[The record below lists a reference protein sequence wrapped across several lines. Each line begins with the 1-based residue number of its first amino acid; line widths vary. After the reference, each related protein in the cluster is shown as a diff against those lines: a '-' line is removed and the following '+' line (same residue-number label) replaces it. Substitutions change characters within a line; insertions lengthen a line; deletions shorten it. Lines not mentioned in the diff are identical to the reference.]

1 MIKLIFINL
10 MIIFFSFKLFA
21 DPFTQEIG
29 IIEEIVKS
37 EPVIEETSKSEE
49 KVEKI
54 VKVIEEPEI
63 FESEVEKI
71 KDLVKDKKLSTI
83 INADPLTAHQLKDYI
98 LRGIATRKTKGRKP
112 EFVKKKISNYD
123 YGKIPTIHTIKN
135 DEDLNSI
142 AFRYGFSVSEIK
154 IVNALVP
161 GTVKLITGNKLVI
174 PSRFHRVKESETVEN
189 ISRLYGIDALQL
201 AAYNE
206 LDNDEYL
213 IIGRKLLL
221 PFFAH
226 VTRKEEYLKDIASL
240 YGREVEELLDI
251 NNLEAKKVLLVKEN
265 QILKIPIHVNKN
277 YNYDNLNKKSIND
290 YFIDVRNL
298 GIVEING
305 SQFMIRE
312 GSKIGNKDGLVVSIF
327 NKKMLVLENNTE
339 YEFFINTPIA
349 GLSTVITNLSQNAST
364 ASQATDGNEEA
375 AQPTNTETANVNNSI
390 NNSTQNSNGQSTTNI
405 EDLFN

>member
-1 MIKLIFINL
+1 MIKLFYINL
-10 MIIFFSFKLFA
+10 LIIFFGIKLLA

-29 IIEEIVKS
+29 IVEEIIKE
-37 EPVIEETSKSEE
+37 EPVIEETI
-49 KVEKI
+49 KVEKE
-54 VKVIEEPEI
+54 VAEVIEEPKI
-63 FESEVEKI
+63 SQSEKPKTTIVEK
-71 KDLVKDKKLSTI
+71 VKDEKLLTI
-83 INADPLTAHQLKDYI
+83 INADPITAYQLKDYI
-98 LRGIATRKTKGRKP
+98 LRGIDTRKTKDRKP

-123 YGKIPTIHTIKN
+123 YGKIPTIHTITKG
-135 DEDLNSI
+135 EDLNSI
-142 AFRYGFSVSEIK
+142 AFRYGFSVQEIK

-161 GTVKLITGNKLVI
+161 GTTKLITGNKLVV
-174 PSRFHRVKESETVEN
+174 PSRFHRVKEDETLKT
-189 ISRLYGIDALQL
+189 ISKIYSIDALQL

-240 YGREVEELLDI
+240 YGREIEELLDI
-251 NNLEAKKVLLVKEN
+251 NNIENKKVLLVAEN

-290 YFIDVRNL
+290 YFIDIKNL
-298 GIVEING
+298 GIVEIKG
-305 SQFMIRE
+305 AQFMIRE

-327 NKKMLVLENNTE
+327 NKKMLVLENNIE
-339 YEFFINTPIA
+339 YEFFINTPISGQSSIV
-349 GLSTVITNLSQNAST
+349 GLPQNTSTDTQTVDESLETDQSANSANADGSSNSSSQQSDN
-364 ASQATDGNEEA
+364 
-375 AQPTNTETANVNNSI
+375 
-390 NNSTQNSNGQSTTNI
+390 QSTTNV